1 MKKARYFNEI
11 WRNNFSL
18 HVSDLYVVI
27 HKKWHKYITCIKHFA
42 IICLYLAKIIK
53 IEISKAIVKIIA
65 KDKFGD
71 YQILNVMHFAQV
83 IAHI

>member
-1 MKKARYFNEI
+1 MI
-11 WRNNFSL
+11 L
-18 HVSDLYVVI
+18 HVVI

-65 KDKFGD
+65 NNKFGENLRLAD
-71 YQILNVMHFAQV
+71 LHFAQV